1 MRVRLTVLAS
11 SDLEAIADYIAQDN
25 PDPAA
30 AVVLRV
36 LDALDLLGTFPDVGR
51 LGRVDGTREAVLAR
65 TPFVAA
71 YRVRDDTVEVLR
83 VSREKAH
90 GRCPGPGSGSGQ
102 QESAWASPTFQR
114 SADVGGQIRRRRA

>member
-1 MRVRLTVLAS
+1 MLAS

-25 PDPAA
+25 PDSAA

-51 LGRVDGTREAVLAR
+51 LGRVDRTREAVLAR

-83 VSREKAH
+83 VLH
-90 GRCPGPGSGSGQ
+90 G
-102 QESAWASPTFQR
+102 A
-114 SADVGGQIRRRRA
+114 RRWPDAL